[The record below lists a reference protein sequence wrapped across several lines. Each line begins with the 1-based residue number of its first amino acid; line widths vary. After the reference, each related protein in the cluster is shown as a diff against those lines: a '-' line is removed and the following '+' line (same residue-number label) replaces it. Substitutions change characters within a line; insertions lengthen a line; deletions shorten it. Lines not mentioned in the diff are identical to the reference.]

1 MIIPAFAMHHTLSPE
16 PMVHRWNHATPPR
29 LTVAPGDTVTFKCAD
44 SSGWQVRPDWTAAD
58 FKARFDP
65 LQVHA
70 LTGPVAIDGAEP
82 GDILEIKIEAYQH
95 HGWAWTSLIPG
106 LGLLPEDFPENHLF
120 IWKLD
125 EAHTRSFPGVTL
137 DLHPFAGII
146 GVQRA
151 EAGEFRT
158 RAPGAFGGN
167 LDVRHL
173 TAGTT
178 LHLPVFTQGAGVL
191 TGDCHAAQGDGE
203 VCINGMEAPMDVTL
217 TFNLRKQKPLAGPY
231 AISPGGFTPA
241 RYASKPWHLFIESD
255 ENPREACKRAV
266 RRAIAFIVDRL
277 GVTPA
282 MAYTL
287 CSVVLDLK
295 VSQIVNVP
303 TTTITAYLPEA
314 IFDHV

>member
-1 MIIPAFAMHHTLSPE
+1 
-16 PMVHRWNHATPPR
+16 MVHRWNNSIPPR
-29 LTVAPGDTVTFKCAD
+29 LVVDSGDTVTFQCAD
-44 SSGWQVRPDWTAAD
+44 SSGGQVKPEWTAAD
-58 FKARFDP
+58 FKAQFDP
-65 LQVHA
+65 LKIHA
-70 LTGPVAIDGAEP
+70 LTGPVCINGAEP
-82 GDILEIKIEAYQH
+82 GDMLEIKIEDYRH

-106 LGLLPEDFPENHLF
+106 LGLLSEDFPENHLF
-120 IWKLD
+120 IWKLED
-125 EAHTRSFPGVTL
+125 GQTRSFPGVTL

-151 EAGEFRT
+151 EVGEFRT
-158 RAPGAFGGN
+158 RAPGPYGGN

-178 LHLPVFTQGAGVL
+178 LYLPVFTPGAGVL

-203 VCINGMEAPMDVTL
+203 VCINGMEAPMDATYTFTL
-217 TFNLRKQKPLAGPY
+217 HKQRPLVGPY
-231 AISPGGFTPA
+231 AVFPGAFAPA
-241 RYASKPWHLFIESD
+241 RYASKPWHLFMESD

-266 RRAIAFIVDRL
+266 RRAIAFIVGRL
-277 GVTPA
+277 GVTPS

-295 VSQIVNVP
+295 VSQLVNVP

-314 IFDHV
+314 IFNS

>member
-1 MIIPAFAMHHTLSPE
+1 MHHTLAPE
-16 PMVHRWNHATPPR
+16 PLVHRWNNATPPR
-29 LTVAPGDTVTFKCAD
+29 LVVAPGDTVTFRCAD
-44 SSGWQVRPDWTAAD
+44 SSGWQVRPDWTSAD

-82 GDILEIKIEAYQH
+82 GDVLEIKIEAYQH

-106 LGLLPEDFPENHLF
+106 LGLLPEDFPDHHLF

-125 EAHTRSFPGVTL
+125 GAQAHSFPGVTL

-178 LHLPVFTQGAGVL
+178 LHLPIFTPGAGVL

-217 TFNLRKQKPLAGPY
+217 SFKLRKQEPLAGPY
-231 AISPGGFTPA
+231 AIFPGVFTPP
-241 RYASKPWHLFIESD
+241 RYATKPWHLFIESD

-266 RRAIAFIVDRL
+266 RRAIAFIVARL
-277 GVTPA
+277 GVTSA

-295 VSQIVNVP
+295 VSQLVNVP

-314 IFDHV
+314 IFDSP